1 MLEYADDDQPVFFM
15 AKILVFQHSPFE
27 PLGLLVPLI
36 KARKIRIRF
45 LNFYRQSNFDI
56 DLESYQGIIV
66 LGGPQ
71 HPRDFDKHPH
81 LLNELE
87 LIKKALGA
95 DIPILGICLGA
106 QLLTQALDAKVFCLD
121 TPEFGWHKIHINEE
135 NNFMTQPNA
144 SLQVFQ
150 WHQYGFECPKQA
162 KLLAWNSDNLAQAFS
177 YKNSLALQ
185 FHLEVDKALTER
197 WLGHIKYLESLSQH
211 LSVEEVEFIK
221 MQTIVLL
228 QKSKQFAVKT
238 FNHFLDL
245 ITPPRIVMHSRHAG
259 K

>member
-1 MLEYADDDQPVFFM
+1 MS
-15 AKILVFQHSPFE
+15 KILVFQHSPFE

-56 DLESYQGIIV
+56 DIKSYQGVII

-71 HPRDFDKHPH
+71 HPQDFDKHPH
-81 LLNELE
+81 LLKELE
-87 LIKKALGA
+87 WIKKALEA
-95 DIPILGICLGA
+95 ELPILGICLGA
-106 QLLTQALDAKVFCLD
+106 QLLAQALNAKVFYLD
-121 TPEFGWHKIHINEE
+121 KPEFGWHNILIKKE
-135 NNFMTQPNA
+135 NNFMLPKND

-150 WHQYGFECPKQA
+150 WHQYGFECPNQA
-162 KLLAWNSDNLAQAFS
+162 KLLACNNDNLAQAFS
-177 YKNSLALQ
+177 YKNTLALQ

-197 WLGHIKYLESLSQH
+197 WLGHITYLEALSQH
-211 LSVEEVEFIK
+211 LSVEEIEMIK
-221 MQTIVLL
+221 KQTLILL
-228 QKSKQFAVKT
+228 QKSQEYAVKT

-245 ITPPRIVMHSRHAG
+245 ITPPRIRLNSHHGG

>member
-1 MLEYADDDQPVFFM
+1 M

-56 DLESYQGIIV
+56 NIESYQGIIV

-71 HPRDFDKHPH
+71 HPRDFDKYPH

-87 LIKKALGA
+87 LIKKALKA
-95 DIPILGICLGA
+95 HIPILGICLGA
-106 QLLTQALDAKVFCLD
+106 QLLAQALDAKVFCLD
-121 TPEFGWHKIHINEE
+121 KPEFGWHRIYVKEE
-135 NNFMTQPNA
+135 NNFMAKPIDN
-144 SLQVFQ
+144 LKVFQ
-150 WHQYGFECPKQA
+150 WHQYGFECPRQA
-162 KLLAWNSDNLAQAFS
+162 KLLAWNSNNLAQAFS
-177 YKNSLALQ
+177 YQNSLALQ
-185 FHLEVDKALTER
+185 FHLEVDDALTER
-197 WLGHIKYLESLSQH
+197 WLGHITYLESLSQH
-211 LSVEEVEFIK
+211 LSFEEIELIK
-221 MQTIVLL
+221 KQTSVLL
-228 QKSKQFAVKT
+228 QHSKQYAVKT

-245 ITPPRIVMHSRHAG
+245 ITPQRVVLPSRHAG